1 MADAQPASGPVGLV
15 LAGGGARGAYEIGAL
30 SVLLPALD
38 ARGERPRV
46 IVGTSVGALN
56 AAFLAG
62 TAQLS
67 VDVVVDRG
75 LEIWERIHF
84 GQVLRHV
91 ASPRA
96 LRKLA
101 CYTGQFLQI
110 RGARLNALLDPA
122 PLRRTLREIVPIG
135 QIERNVRSG
144 ELDAVAVVATSA
156 STSRSVAFHR
166 GGKTPRPD
174 NTRAIDYVNT
184 RISDEH
190 VRASA
195 AIPGLFPAVH
205 VNSPNAAR
213 GWYFDGGTQLNT
225 PIKPALALGA
235 ERVVVVALNAITA
248 APERIASEHRPD
260 AIEGASQLI
269 QALLVT
275 PLAHDMATLADVNE
289 LVRAHR
295 GGPNDPGELANKKE
309 LKYIFVAPE
318 KADAIGELARRVFN
332 DRYGDLADAL
342 HSSDLSLLGRAIAG
356 GSNSLHGE
364 LLSYL
369 FFAPEFTAE
378 LVRLGR
384 ADAERWLGEHK
395 REIWETGPFKVAR
408 AR

>member
-1 MADAQPASGPVGLV
+1 VADARGVNGPVGLV
-15 LAGGGARGAYEIGAL
+15 LAGGGARGAYELGAL

-38 ARGERPRV
+38 ERGERPRV

-62 TAQLS
+62 TAQLP
-67 VDVVVDRG
+67 VEEVVERG
-75 LEIWERIHF
+75 LEIWEEIRF

-96 LRKLA
+96 LQRLA
-101 CYTGQFLQI
+101 CYAGQFLQI

-122 PLRRTLREIVPIG
+122 PLRKTLEDIVPIA
-135 QIERNVRSG
+135 QIERNVSAG
-144 ELDAVAVVATSA
+144 KLDAVAVVATSA

-166 GGKTPRPD
+166 GGTTPTPD

-184 RISDEH
+184 RLRNEH

-195 AIPGLFPAVH
+195 AIPGLFPAVR
-205 VNSPNAAR
+205 VTSPANAD
-213 GWYFDGGTQLNT
+213 GWYFDGGTRLNT

-235 ERVVVVALNAITA
+235 ERIVVVALNAIA
-248 APERIASEHRPD
+248 ADPERIASRHRPD

-275 PLAHDMATLADVNE
+275 PLAHDMATLAEVNE
-289 LVRAHR
+289 IVRRHGSAPSR
-295 GGPNDPGELANKKE
+295 KKPNGKKE
-309 LKYIFVAPE
+309 LKYIFVAPD
-318 KADAIGELARRVFN
+318 KADAIGELTQRVFN
-332 DRYGDLADAL
+332 EHYADLADTIR
-342 HSSDLSLLGRAIAG
+342 SSDLTMLGRAVAG

-369 FFAPEFTAE
+369 FFAPEFTGE
-378 LVRLGR
+378 LVKLGR

-395 REIWETGPFKVAR
+395 DEPWETGPFEVAR

>member
-1 MADAQPASGPVGLV
+1 
-15 LAGGGARGAYEIGAL
+15 L
-30 SVLLPALD
+30 SVLLPELD

-62 TAQLS
+62 TAQLP
-67 VDVVVDRG
+67 VEEVVERG
-75 LEIWERIHF
+75 LAIWAEMRF
-84 GQVLRHV
+84 EQVLRHV

-96 LRKLA
+96 LQRLA
-101 CYTGQFLQI
+101 SYAGQFLQI

-122 PLRRTLREIVPIG
+122 PLRKTLKEIVPIG
-135 QIERNVRSG
+135 QIERNVRAG
-144 ELDAVAVVATSA
+144 KLDAVAVVATSA
-156 STSRSVAFHR
+156 STSRSVAFYR
-166 GGKTPRPD
+166 GGKTPPAD
-174 NTRAIDYVNT
+174 NTRAIDYVDT
-184 RISDEH
+184 RLSDEH

-205 VNSPNAAR
+205 VSSPVEAG
-213 GWYFDGGTQLNT
+213 GWYFDGGTRLNT

-235 ERVVVVALNAITA
+235 ERIVVVALNAVTA

-269 QALLVT
+269 QALLVA

-289 LVRAHR
+289 IVRRR
-295 GGPNDPGELANKKE
+295 GRGPNDKKGNEKRAKEKKE
-309 LKYIFVAPE
+309 LPYIFIAPD

-332 DRYGDLADAL
+332 EHYADLLQTL
-342 HSSDLSLLGRAIAG
+342 HSSDLALLGRAVAG
-356 GSNSLHGE
+356 GSNPLHGE

-395 REIWETGPFKVAR
+395 DEPWETGPFQVAR
-408 AR
+408 AH